1 MRKEE
6 MIQQKKKIPK
16 EFAFLFFSMIVSCL
30 IIYSFVA
37 PIHEDSKIK
46 KLEIGVKKNNIES
59 RELLLSRVMKAEISD
74 EDNVSIENIEKIKS
88 LASNR
93 DNYEEYLVNIV
104 EIAGGS
110 SILIKN
116 LAVSNYEKVSA
127 KSKVNGN
134 FNSSVISFSASGRFF
149 NFINF
154 LEDIERNIPLMQ
166 VESVGIGKE
175 GNKDDSMA
183 SSSMLSFSV
192 KINFFHY

>member
-1 MRKEE
+1 

-16 EFAFLFFSMIVSCL
+16 EFAFLFFSMMTSCI
-30 IIYSFVA
+30 IIYSFAA
-37 PIHEDSKIK
+37 PLYEDSKIK

-59 RELLLSRVMKAEISD
+59 REILLSRVMKAEISD
-74 EDNVSIENIEKIKS
+74 EDKVSVENIEKIKS

-104 EIAGGS
+104 EIASGRN
-110 SILIKN
+110 ILISD
-116 LAVSNYEKVSA
+116 LSVSNYEKVSA

-134 FNSSVISFSASGRFF
+134 FNSSVISFSASSGFF
-149 NFINF
+149 NFIDF

-166 VESVGIGKE
+166 VESVEISKGE
-175 GNKDDSMA
+175 SEDDSMA
-183 SSSMLSFSV
+183 SSLMLSFSI

>member
-16 EFAFLFFSMIVSCL
+16 EFAFLFFSMIASC
-30 IIYSFVA
+30 IIMYCFAA
-37 PIHEDSKIK
+37 PLYEDSKIK

-74 EDNVSIENIEKIKS
+74 EDKISVENIEKIKG

-93 DNYEEYLVNIV
+93 DNYEEYLVNVV
-104 EIAGGS
+104 EIASGRNV
-110 SILIKN
+110 LIN
-116 LAVSNYEKVSA
+116 DLTVSNYGKVSA

-134 FNSSVISFSASGRFF
+134 FSSSVISFSASGGFF

-154 LEDIERNIPLMQ
+154 LEDIERNIPLIQ
-166 VESVGIGKE
+166 VESVEIGKE
-175 GNKDDSMA
+175 GSKDDFVA

>member
-6 MIQQKKKIPK
+6 KIQQKKKIPK
-16 EFAFLFFSMIVSCL
+16 EFAFLFFSMIASCV
-30 IIYSFVA
+30 IIYSFA
-37 PIHEDSKIK
+37 DPLYKDAKIK
-46 KLEIGVKKNNIES
+46 KLETGVKKNNIES
-59 RELLLSRVMKAEISD
+59 RELLLSRVIKAEISD
-74 EDNVSIENIEKIKS
+74 EDKISVENIEKIKS

-104 EIAGGS
+104 EIATGRN
-110 SILIKN
+110 ILIKD
-116 LAVSNYEKVSA
+116 LAVSDYKKVSA
-127 KSKVNGN
+127 KSKANGN
-134 FNSSVISFSASGRFF
+134 FNSSVISFSASGGFS

-166 VESVGIGKE
+166 VESVEIGKE
-175 GNKDDSMA
+175 GSENDSIA

>member
-6 MIQQKKKIPK
+6 IIQQKKKIPK
-16 EFAFLFFSMIVSCL
+16 EFAFLFFSMIASC
-30 IIYSFVA
+30 IIMYGFAA
-37 PIHEDSKIK
+37 PLYEDSKIK

-74 EDNVSIENIEKIKS
+74 EDKISVENIEKIKG

-104 EIAGGS
+104 EIAGGRNV
-110 SILIKN
+110 LIN
-116 LAVSNYEKVSA
+116 DLTVSNYGKVSA

-134 FNSSVISFSASGRFF
+134 FSSSVISFSASGGFF

-154 LEDIERNIPLMQ
+154 LEDIERNIPLIQ
-166 VESVGIGKE
+166 VESVEIGKE
-175 GNKDDSMA
+175 GSKDDFVA